1 MNTATRNLT
10 ARLGRKATTSEAVG
24 LKKVRNE
31 GQNEISYIQGLIQK
45 DEEKSFKKALKKKG
59 VTIKAPTSPKRNNFL
74 EQLKLLNK
82 KAFNRRTKKK
92 APENVVLITPPPT
105 PPAIRAKKTTQKKK
119 TVVKTPVKTP
129 PTPHATPNQASNATK
144 NRPMMNLSN
153 ALKKLERT
161 AKLRVTLAKKSTN
174 NMSMKVSKKKMSTA
188 EKEEKRLEREYNR
201 EMRKINMEIT
211 REEKQA
217 AKAAKKEAAEAKK
230 ATKKVRRPSAATCA
244 LCEKI
249 KAENIS
255 Q

>member
-1 MNTATRNLT
+1 MNTAARNLT
-10 ARLGRKATTSEAVG
+10 ARLGRKATNAEAAG
-24 LKKVRNE
+24 LKKVRND
-31 GQNEISYIQGLIQK
+31 GQNEISYIQGLIQQ

-59 VTIKAPTSPKRNNFL
+59 VTMKAPTSPKRNNFL

-92 APENVVLITPPPT
+92 VPENVVLITPPPT
-105 PPAIRAKKTTQKKK
+105 PPNMRTNMRAKKTTQKK
-119 TVVKTPVKTP
+119 TVAKTP
-129 PTPHATPNQASNATK
+129 PTPHATPNQALNANK

-174 NMSMKVSKKKMSTA
+174 NMSKKESKKKMSTA
-188 EKEEKRLEREYNR
+188 EKEEKRLEREYNK
-201 EMRKINMEIT
+201 EMRKINREIT
-211 REEKQA
+211 RNEKKA
-217 AKAAKKEAAEAKK
+217 AKAAKKEVAEAKK
-230 ATKKVRRPSAATCA
+230 ASRKVRRPSAATCA

>member
-10 ARLGRKATTSEAVG
+10 ARLGRKATTGEAVG

-31 GQNEISYIQGLIQK
+31 GQNEISYIQDLIQK

-59 VTIKAPTSPKRNNFL
+59 VTMKAPTSPKRNNFL

-82 KAFNRRTKKK
+82 KTFNRRTKKK

-105 PPAIRAKKTTQKKK
+105 PPAMRAKKTTQKKK
-119 TVVKTPVKTP
+119 TVVKTP

-174 NMSMKVSKKKMSTA
+174 NMSKKVSKKKMSTA

-201 EMRKINMEIT
+201 EMRKINREIT

-217 AKAAKKEAAEAKK
+217 AKAAKKDAAEAKK